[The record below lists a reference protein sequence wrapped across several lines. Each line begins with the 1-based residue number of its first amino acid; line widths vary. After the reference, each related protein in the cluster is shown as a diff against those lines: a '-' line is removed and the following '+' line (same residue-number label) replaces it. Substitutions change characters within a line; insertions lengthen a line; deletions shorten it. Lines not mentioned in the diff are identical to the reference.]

1 MLSSEFLTSRR
12 NGLRARAVSIKPSEV
27 VLRRRGQDDRTITAR
42 VNYPSG
48 GSFSRTQQTQATDA
62 QVLAFTLVSDDPA
75 LDIKREDRIIC
86 TGQGGQVLT
95 GRIIAVRAES
105 WGVEADAAQDQ

>member
-1 MLSSEFLTSRR
+1 MLSADFLAARR

-27 VLRRRGQDDRTITAR
+27 VIRRRGQADRTVTAR
-42 VNYPSG
+42 INYPNQ
-48 GSFSRTQQTQATDA
+48 GSRGQQTVATQAEI
-62 QVLAFTLVSDDPA
+62 VAFTLVSDEPD
-75 LDIKREDRIIC
+75 LDIRKDDRAIC
-86 TGQGGQVLT
+86 TNASGQVLT